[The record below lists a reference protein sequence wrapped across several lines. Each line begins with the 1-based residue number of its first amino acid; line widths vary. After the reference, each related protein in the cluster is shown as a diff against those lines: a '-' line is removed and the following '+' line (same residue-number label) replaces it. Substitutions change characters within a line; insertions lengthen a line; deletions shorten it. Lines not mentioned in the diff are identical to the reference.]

1 MNEPRQASAI
11 EQAKQ
16 RKEELDLFVQEVLV
30 ADIDYGNIPK
40 TDKYCLFKS
49 GAEKLC
55 DLYGYG
61 KRFELISRDVNS
73 EEPYFAYEIKA
84 VLFNSD
90 TGQIVA
96 EGVGCCNSKEKKYL
110 KYAPFDTANI
120 VLKMAKKRA
129 FVDAVLTATRS
140 SDVFSQDI
148 VDDDRESE
156 SEQANG
162 QKTANKQQQQQKSG
176 KVQLVSEKQL
186 DYIYSL
192 MSQHRLSVE
201 QVRKELRKRYQVN
214 DCKEL
219 SREQASDF
227 IKILK
232 EATTKAS

>member
-1 MNEPRQASAI
+1 MNELRQLSAI

-16 RKEELDLFVQEVLV
+16 RKEELDLFVQEVLI

-61 KRFELISRDVNS
+61 KRFELISRDVDS
-73 EEPYFAYEIKA
+73 EKPYFAYEIKA
-84 VLFNSD
+84 VLFDSN

-148 VDDDRESE
+148 VEDDGENK
-156 SEQANG
+156 SEQTDGTKA
-162 QKTANKQQQQQKSG
+162 ANKQQQQKAG
-176 KVQLVSEKQL
+176 KVQLVSAKQL

-214 DCKEL
+214 DSKEL

-232 EATTKAS
+232 ELPAKAS

>member
-1 MNEPRQASAI
+1 MNEPRQAGAI

-16 RKEELDLFVQEVLV
+16 RKEELDLFVQEVLI
-30 ADIDYGNIPK
+30 AEIDYGNIPK

-61 KRFELISRDVNS
+61 KRFELISRDVDS
-73 EEPYFAYEIKA
+73 EKPYFAYEIKA
-84 VLFNSD
+84 VLFDGN

-148 VDDDRESE
+148 VEDDGENKA
-156 SEQANG
+156 EQTDGTKA
-162 QKTANKQQQQQKSG
+162 ANKQQQQKAG
-176 KVQLVSEKQL
+176 KVQLVSAKQL

-214 DCKEL
+214 DSKEL

-232 EATTKAS
+232 ELPAKAS

>member
-1 MNEPRQASAI
+1 MNEPRQAGAI

-16 RKEELDLFVQEVLV
+16 RKEELDLFVQEVLI

-61 KRFELISRDVNS
+61 KRFELISRDVDS
-73 EEPYFAYEIKA
+73 EKPYFAYEIKA
-84 VLFNSD
+84 VLFDGN

-148 VDDDRESE
+148 VEDDGENKA
-156 SEQANG
+156 EQTDGTKA
-162 QKTANKQQQQQKSG
+162 ANKQQQQQKAG
-176 KVQLVSEKQL
+176 KVQLVSAKQL

-214 DCKEL
+214 DSKEL

-232 EATTKAS
+232 ELPAKAS

>member
-1 MNEPRQASAI
+1 MNEPRQAGAI

-16 RKEELDLFVQEVLV
+16 RKEELDLFVQEVLI

-61 KRFELISRDVNS
+61 KRFELISRDVDS
-73 EEPYFAYEIKA
+73 EKPYFAYEIKA
-84 VLFNSD
+84 VLFDGN

-148 VDDDRESE
+148 VEDDGENKA
-156 SEQANG
+156 EQTDGTKA
-162 QKTANKQQQQQKSG
+162 ANKQQQQKAG
-176 KVQLVSEKQL
+176 KGQLVSAKQL

-214 DCKEL
+214 DSKEL

-232 EATTKAS
+232 ELPAKAS

>member
-1 MNEPRQASAI
+1 MNEQMKKNAI

-16 RKEELDLFVQEVLV
+16 RKKELDLFVQEVLIV
-30 ADIDYGNIPK
+30 DIDYGNLPK
-40 TDKYCLFKS
+40 TNKYCLFKS

-61 KRFELISRDVNS
+61 KRFELISRDVDS
-73 EEPYFAYEIKA
+73 EKPYFSYEIKA
-84 VLFNSD
+84 ILFDSN

-148 VDDDRESE
+148 VDDDGENK
-156 SEQANG
+156 SEQSAGGKPAN
-162 QKTANKQQQQQKSG
+162 QQQAPQTGKPAQQ
-176 KVQLVSEKQL
+176 VSSKQL
-186 DYIYSL
+186 DFIYSL
-192 MSQHRLSVE
+192 MSQQKLSVE
-201 QVRKELRKRYQVN
+201 QVRRELRKRYQVN
-214 DCKEL
+214 DSKEL
-219 SREQASDF
+219 TREQASDF
-227 IKILK
+227 IKLLK
-232 EATTKAS
+232 ELPKKAS

>member
-1 MNEPRQASAI
+1 MNEPRQAGAI

-16 RKEELDLFVQEVLV
+16 RKEELDLFVQEVLI

-61 KRFELISRDVNS
+61 KRFELISRDVDS
-73 EEPYFAYEIKA
+73 EKPYFAYEIKA
-84 VLFNSD
+84 VLFDGN

-120 VLKMAKKRA
+120 VLKMARKRA

-148 VDDDRESE
+148 VEDDGENKA
-156 SEQANG
+156 EQTDGTKA
-162 QKTANKQQQQQKSG
+162 ANKQQQQQKAG
-176 KVQLVSEKQL
+176 KVQLVSAKQL

-214 DCKEL
+214 DSKEL

-232 EATTKAS
+232 ELPAKAS